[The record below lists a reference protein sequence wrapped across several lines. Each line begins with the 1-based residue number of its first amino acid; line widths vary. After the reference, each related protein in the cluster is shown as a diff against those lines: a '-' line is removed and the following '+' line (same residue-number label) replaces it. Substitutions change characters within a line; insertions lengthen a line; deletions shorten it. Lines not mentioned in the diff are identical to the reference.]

1 MSDQWRRG
9 KHRKWWV
16 GIIGQGNDRRRAAL
30 YTPQGERIT
39 LDAKAAD
46 AAVKRLN
53 EETRRALMPAI
64 LSMDQ
69 VYGMYET
76 ERQGKVVNHTRIKE
90 VGRVC
95 HRIWG
100 HLSPSEITPKEV
112 ERFTKLRAREGCSNS
127 TIRQELAYIRAAL
140 TQAKAHLPSLP
151 QIEMPP
157 PSRPRD
163 RWLDDKEIV
172 KLIDGAFEF
181 HVKLFI
187 ILAITTAGRP
197 KHILQLTWDRVD
209 MKRRIINLDNDN
221 ERTRKGRARVP
232 INDTA
237 LQHLTQAQEAAQT
250 EWVIEVDGRAI
261 KSIRNGVKAAAGRAK
276 LAGVSQYTLRHTA
289 GVRMAQAGVPLEEI
303 AEYMGHNDLNTT
315 RKHYAKF
322 HPDHLRKAA
331 SALEIIKP
339 GSQ

>member
-9 KHRKWWV
+9 KHRKAWV

-30 YTPQGERIT
+30 YTPQGDRIT
-39 LDAKAAD
+39 TDAKAAD

-53 EETRRALMPAI
+53 EDTRRALMPAI

-69 VYGMYET
+69 IYGMYEADR
-76 ERQGKVVNHTRIKE
+76 EGKVVNHTRIKE

-95 HRIWG
+95 HRIFG

-127 TIRQELAYIRAAL
+127 TIRQELSYIGAAL
-140 TQAKAHLPSLP
+140 SQARAHIAVMP
-151 QIEMPP
+151 QIDKPP

-163 RWLDDKEIV
+163 RWLNDDEIV
-172 KLIDGAFEF
+172 RLIDGAFEF

-209 MKRRIINLDNDN
+209 MQRKIINLDNLA

-237 LQHLTQAQEAAQT
+237 FLHLQQAQEAAQT
-250 EWVIEVDGRAI
+250 EWVIEVDGRPI
-261 KSIRNGVKAAAGRAK
+261 KSIRNGVKAAAGRAA
-276 LAGVSQYTLRHTA
+276 LSGVSQYTLRHTA
-289 GVRMAQAGVPLEEI
+289 GVRMAQAGVPLDQI

-315 RKHYAKF
+315 RRHYAKYG
-322 HPDHLRKAA
+322 PEHLRKAA
-331 SALEIIKP
+331 LALNIGRE
-339 GSQ
+339 